1 MSCSGSLK
9 ESVVLRV
16 CHDMAT
22 YPVEDGQVG
31 LLFNDTLGKK
41 WLDVRKGMAWC
52 TGRVVERQVSSRD
65 GLPVP

>member
-9 ESVVLRV
+9 ECVVLQV

-31 LLFNDTLGKK
+31 LLFNDTSGKK
-41 WLDVRKGMAWC
+41 WLEVRKGMAWC
-52 TGRVVERQVSSRD
+52 TGRVGEGQVSSRD